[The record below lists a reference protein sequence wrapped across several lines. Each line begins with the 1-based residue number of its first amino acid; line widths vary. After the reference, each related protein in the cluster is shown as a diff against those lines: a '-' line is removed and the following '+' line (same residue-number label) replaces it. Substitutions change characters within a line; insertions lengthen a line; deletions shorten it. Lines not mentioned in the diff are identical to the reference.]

1 MNLNKQLVQDQDNG
15 ILYFKDQG
23 LNITHLGQDNY
34 TLDIQSSAS
43 SSQLNRSI
51 HKNNAWWV

>member
-1 MNLNKQLVQDQDNG
+1 MNINKQLVQDQDNG

-51 HKNNAWWV
+51 HKNNAW